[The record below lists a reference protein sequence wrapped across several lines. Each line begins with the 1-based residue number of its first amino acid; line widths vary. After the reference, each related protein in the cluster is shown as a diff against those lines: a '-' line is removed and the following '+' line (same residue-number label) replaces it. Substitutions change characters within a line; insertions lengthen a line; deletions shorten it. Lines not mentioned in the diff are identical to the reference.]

1 MAARMRVTAEA
12 MRNRPAGR
20 LRAGTIASA
29 SPPDSRL
36 AAGPP
41 RTKTAARCRRRSRR
55 AADIE
60 AIPLVRAHGPQYQE
74 IRPERSITRGPRRTE
89 RNRKPVESPPTT
101 CPASWMQRA
110 ATTAARR
117 ERTRERTLGPVQ
129 GMSSHWKKGTAICRH
144 RNGDRQTATSM
155 AGPMAAPI
163 ARPRIIFLRAARL
176 SGGGTGARRSRMG
189 VGLSSATAAV
199 DSIRSI
205 RREDPL
211 SGRQEGV
218 RIEGLL
224 GGEEL
229 RPARTEVLAP
239 ILGAHRHGVDRIEEA
254 AHGPRLLE
262 EPAVGRHQLRRALRR
277 GRDGR
282 AQQAEEE
289 EGLPRR
295 GPEVGRVETVAEI
308 RVDDDRPLAQVR
320 GIEGRQ
326 RAADEARRLAGG
338 NQQVDPG
345 VREGPDPDLL
355 EERDRGPQTVQVVE
369 IRDVLGGLLARQ
381 VMKSGEE
388 GRVIR
393 LVTRREIF
401 RRLQRVIPA
410 AAGERVHEPLAGVEA
425 A

>member
-1 MAARMRVTAEA
+1 MAARMRATAEA
-12 MRNRPAGR
+12 VRNRPAGR
-20 LRAGTIASA
+20 LRDGTIASA

-55 AADIE
+55 AADME
-60 AIPLVRAHGPQYQE
+60 AIPLLKAPGPQYQE

-101 CPASWMQRA
+101 CPASWTQRA

-144 RNGDRQTATSM
+144 RNGDRQTATSNPR
-155 AGPMAAPI
+155 PMASPI
-163 ARPRIIFLRAARL
+163 AEPRITFLRAARL

-199 DSIRSI
+199 DSMRSI

-229 RPARTEVLAP
+229 RPARTEMPAP
-239 ILGAHRHGVDRIEEA
+239 ILGAHRHGVDRIEEE
-254 AHGPRLLE
+254 R
-262 EPAVGRHQLRRALRR
+262 
-277 GRDGR
+277 
-282 AQQAEEE
+282 QQ
-289 EGLPRR
+289 
-295 GPEVGRVETVAEI
+295 
-308 RVDDDRPLAQVR
+308 
-320 GIEGRQ
+320 RQ
-326 RAADEARRLAGG
+326 QENHPTDSRYSMHRIPPWQIRAAFYREMRNSTAREDTGG
-338 NQQVDPG
+338 
-345 VREGPDPDLL
+345 
-355 EERDRGPQTVQVVE
+355 T
-369 IRDVLGGLLARQ
+369 I
-381 VMKSGEE
+381 
-388 GRVIR
+388 
-393 LVTRREIF
+393 
-401 RRLQRVIPA
+401 
-410 AAGERVHEPLAGVEA
+410 
-425 A
+425 